1 MSRFIKNIVL
11 GTFTILVITGCSVKD
26 FNKMVQP
33 KEKEFVYERPVVS
46 DELLK
51 TVHEIVKA
59 MSQNN
64 LQLLNSKF
72 INQKFGLYNLYKVD
86 GIENFSFQKMFY
98 NVVEEDTIKVEEFS
112 HLISRVPKKAIN
124 LPIIEADSTF
134 NCSPYNDAYYGWTND
149 GLFLSTNTNA
159 KLKKFMEEK
168 NMIKKD
174 SFKKEDFHKAKM
186 IELMSYKVI
195 LTPEIVFYLNKL
207 DDGKWYITLI
217 DRITTNC
224 SVKKDSKK

>member
-1 MSRFIKNIVL
+1 MRRFIKNFAVGVFIA
-11 GTFTILVITGCSVKD
+11 LVVTGCSVKD
-26 FNKMVQP
+26 FNEIIQP

-64 LQLLNSKF
+64 LQLLNTKF
-72 INQKFGLYNLYKVD
+72 INKDFGVYNLYKVD
-86 GIENFSFQKMFY
+86 GYENFSYQKMFY
-98 NVVEEDTIKVEEFS
+98 NVIEEEIIKIDEFS
-112 HLISRVPKKAIN
+112 HLISRVPKKTVN
-124 LPIIEADSTF
+124 LPIIEADTKF
-134 NCSPYNDAYYGWTND
+134 NCSPYNDAYYGWTNH
-149 GLFLSTNTNA
+149 GLFLSTNTST

-168 NMIKKD
+168 NMLKKD

-195 LTPEIVFYLNKL
+195 LTPEIVFHLNKL
-207 DDGKWYITLI
+207 EDGKWYITLV